1 MGDTR
6 WTPRSNPPGASTSS
20 SWPPRRE
27 SMHAEKMQASRLCSG
42 GPACITT
49 SLLKPVVFGQGN
61 DPSAGSPTETLL
73 RLLLPLSD
81 PVWPSSRGTLTV
93 RPRTT
98 TPPRSLTVQKPHYI
112 IRSVVATGGVYK
124 GQGRNQR
131 KLLTRAYWEF
141 LVRGAQLQ
149 APVPTTKGHE
159 GLEEIQRL
167 PDPDGPGTCRRTSL
181 PSETE
186 GARCLLQCSA
196 RAAQSIEGHHRP
208 VIAPTSCG
216 FIAAARPSK
225 KLRRTLQQAQSRRL
239 VSRPESRSL
248 SE

>member
-141 LVRGAQLQ
+141 LVRGAQFQ

-159 GLEEIQRL
+159 SQRGFSGCPIL
-167 PDPDGPGTCRRTSL
+167 SDRERTDKRACPPQGRERVAPFSV
-181 PSETE
+181 
-186 GARCLLQCSA
+186 ARV
-196 RAAQSIEGHHRP
+196 RP
-208 VIAPTSCG
+208 
-216 FIAAARPSK
+216 RPSK
-225 KLRRTLQQAQSRRL
+225 GITDLLLLRLRAAS
-239 VSRPESRSL
+239 
-248 SE
+248 